1 MHYSPIAIVSGW
13 CVIAAAFMTRTYT
26 IGITGGSGSGKTYFI
41 EQLAAH
47 FSSEELCLISQDHYY
62 KAREEQE
69 TDEMGVRNFDLPTAI
84 HHEALV
90 ADIQKLKRGELLLK
104 QEYTFNNPQATPKML
119 QFKPAPIL
127 IVEGLFVQYFP
138 DIARELDLKIFIEA
152 KDYLK
157 LSRRIRRDNDERGY
171 DLNDVL
177 YRYQHHVMP
186 VYESMIEPLKH
197 QADLII
203 PNNHHFKNA
212 LTILVAA
219 LKGLLKS

>member
-1 MHYSPIAIVSGW
+1 
-13 CVIAAAFMTRTYT
+13 MTKTYT

-47 FSSEELCLISQDHYY
+47 FDSTELCLISQDHYY
-62 KAREEQE
+62 KAREEQV
-69 TDEMGVRNFDLPTAI
+69 TDEQGVQNFDLPDAI
-84 HHEALV
+84 QREELV
-90 ADIQKLKRGELLLK
+90 SDIQKLKRGEVLRK
-104 QEYTFNNPQATPKML
+104 QEYTFNNAQAIPKIL
-119 QFKPAPIL
+119 EFKPAPIL

-138 DIARELDLKIFIEA
+138 EVANELDLKIFIEA

-186 VYESMIEPLKH
+186 VYESMISPLKDK
-197 QADLII
+197 ADFVI

-219 LKGLLKS
+219 LKGLLKT